1 MIKALNAYL
10 ISVMY
15 HYLIIHTVFSP
26 DMTFEIYNIVQE
38 TIITEFAVDMVYQ
51 AFKISNAQSVG
62 AFMLSGQ
69 TIVGVI
75 LRTSVKR

>member
-1 MIKALNAYL
+1 MVKALNAYL

-15 HYLIIHTVFSP
+15 QYLIIHAVFPP

-51 AFKISNAQSVG
+51 AFKIGNAQSVG

-69 TIVGVI
+69 TIIVVI